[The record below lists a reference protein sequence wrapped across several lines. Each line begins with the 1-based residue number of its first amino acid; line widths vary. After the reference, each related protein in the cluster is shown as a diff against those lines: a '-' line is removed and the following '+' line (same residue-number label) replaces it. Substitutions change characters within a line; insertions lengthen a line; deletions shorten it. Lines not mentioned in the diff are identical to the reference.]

1 MEQMDIELGA
11 SRVKDVTIF
20 RLKGPFT
27 LSTMF
32 DFQADLRKPEQKG
45 AIVDLSGVPYMDSAG
60 LGVLLGHY
68 AHAQRGGHKFA
79 LTGVSPRLR
88 TIFEITHTDQL
99 LPIFDSQDEAEKSF
113 EGGASSATS

>member
-1 MEQMDIELGA
+1 MEQMEIEQEP
-11 SRVKDVTIF
+11 SRIADVTIF

-32 DFQADLRKPEQKG
+32 DFQAELRNPELKGSLIDLKD
-45 AIVDLSGVPYMDSAG
+45 VSYMDSAG

-68 AHAQRGGHKFA
+68 AHTQRGVYKFA

-88 TIFEITHTDQL
+88 TLFEITHTDQL
-99 LPIFDSQDEAEKSF
+99 LPIYPTQEDAEKTLES
-113 EGGASSATS
+113 GS